1 MVCHRCLR
9 RLFAGSPD
17 FLQRPFGP
25 QLFVKRLTEFNIV
38 VGHVRRRLAVPEE
51 QQYLPN
57 SRQEFRSPATASAAR
72 SLSPANTGL
81 LVPVLCERT

>member
-9 RLFAGSPD
+9 CQFAVSPD

-25 QLFVKRLTEFNIV
+25 QLFLEGLTEFNIA

-51 QQYLPN
+51 RYYLPN
-57 SRQEFRSPATASAAR
+57 S
-72 SLSPANTGL
+72 
-81 LVPVLCERT
+81 